1 MEASP
6 IFKHKFTNDH
16 SKSAKKHLANE
27 WKAMQKRRNGS
38 IKESM
43 IAILNKNKY
52 EVNEK

>member
-1 MEASP
+1 MESSP
-6 IFKHKFTNDH
+6 KFKNKFTNDH
-16 SKSAKKHLANE
+16 SKSAKKQLANE
-27 WKAMQKRRNGS
+27 WKAMQKRRNGA